1 MSELA
6 TTALLAAIGVVL
18 VLSIAVLYRVAVG
31 PTTQDRLLG
40 VNVIGTS
47 AVIVLSLIAAAFDRP
62 EFLDIA
68 MVYASLN
75 FVLSLVI
82 ARLTFQR
89 GEVT

>member
-1 MSELA
+1 MSEIA
-6 TTALLAAIGVVL
+6 TNALFGTIGIVL
-18 VLSIAVLYRVAVG
+18 VLALAVLYRVAVG
-31 PTTQDRLLG
+31 PTTQDRVLG

-47 AVIVLSLIAAAFDRP
+47 AVIVLSLLAAALHRP

-89 GEVT
+89 GEVR